1 MKMPWLKTTEPVT
14 SSLTKTYTS
23 NNPTADGALTVTL
36 AETLWTAMERRMEAV
51 PQNWRKNIRRI
62 ENLLAALRRHADG
75 QGQTTSLI
83 MMSMGPGSISP
94 QVVGWGALAD
104 APDFKE
110 PVGHLLRIL
119 ANAQTSSLS
128 KSFLQKVRASVS
140 SASYEFGCKI
150 RRKF

>member
-1 MKMPWLKTTEPVT
+1 
-14 SSLTKTYTS
+14 
-23 NNPTADGALTVTL
+23 
-36 AETLWTAMERRMEAV
+36 
-51 PQNWRKNIRRI
+51 
-62 ENLLAALRRHADG
+62 
-75 QGQTTSLI
+75 